1 MVRQFS
7 LTSTRSNLVSDL
19 YISEL
24 KNFRPTPISTADAES
39 ATKPWKL
46 PTAAKVPAL
55 DAEGADSLTEYES
68 AKVEVVGSGA
78 EGSKVEEYVADDWFV
93 FEEEVEPSPHHH

>member
-24 KNFRPTPISTADAES
+24 KSFRPTPISTADAES

-46 PTAAKVPAL
+46 PAASKIPSL
-55 DAEGADSLTEYES
+55 DAEGADSLTEYDT
-68 AKVEVVGSGA
+68 AAVEVVGSEGA
-78 EGSKVEEYVADDWFV
+78 KVEEYVADDWFV
-93 FEEEVEPSPHHH
+93 FEEEVEPSPHNH